1 MRKERYYL
9 LPSVPTRGHGLVL
22 LLFWTLAFIGENLTF
37 VNMKQDDWWFKFTS
51 LKDRVEMSLFVMR
64 YISYLLIF
72 VLGLKAP
79 GILTHR
85 EDDYIHLQNDNNAE
99 NRSTW
104 TNSWRK
110 MRTLAPF
117 MWPKK
122 SFILQLNVIMCIAL
136 VIFGRIINVYVPVYS
151 QKIGK
156 KFIGD

>member
-1 MRKERYYL
+1 
-9 LPSVPTRGHGLVL
+9 
-22 LLFWTLAFIGENLTF
+22 
-37 VNMKQDDWWFKFTS
+37 
-51 LKDRVEMSLFVMR
+51 MSLFVMR